1 MATIRRFRGVPAKRG
16 GRVRYLGGDAPK
28 LGTIVGARGGYLR
41 IRLDGEDYIG
51 TYHPTW
57 ELEFLDDAPCS
68 AVAKAIDLRG
78 FDGTIWCLV
87 GEWCLVNPTENELKI
102 RSVYIEEMKRL
113 LDWKHMDSAPRDQR
127 LLGIVEG
134 NITMI
139 RWGKT
144 SHVPIYGWIDLIAKD
159 LCQPSHWLPLP
170 DYPHEVSVQNV

>member
-1 MATIRRFRGVPAKRG
+1 MKA
-16 GRVRYLGGDAPK
+16 
-28 LGTIVGARGGYLR
+28 
-41 IRLDGEDYIG
+41 
-51 TYHPTW
+51 
-57 ELEFLDDAPCS
+57 DAPCS

-87 GEWCLVNPTENELKI
+87 GDWCLVNPTENELQI
-102 RSVYIEEMKRL
+102 RRIYIEEMKRL

-144 SHVPIYGWIDLIAKD
+144 SHVPIYGWIDLITNID
-159 LCQPSHWLPLP
+159 PENTELCKPSHWLPLP
-170 DYPHEVSVQNV
+170 DYPCKVSVQNA